1 MSVLDT
7 GMLRQKQTAERQN
20 RLVGN
25 DWEKLLLMLQQQQ
38 V

>member
-1 MSVLDT
+1 MSVLDI
-7 GMLRQKQTAERQN
+7 GMLRQKQTAERPT
-20 RLVGN
+20 RLAGN